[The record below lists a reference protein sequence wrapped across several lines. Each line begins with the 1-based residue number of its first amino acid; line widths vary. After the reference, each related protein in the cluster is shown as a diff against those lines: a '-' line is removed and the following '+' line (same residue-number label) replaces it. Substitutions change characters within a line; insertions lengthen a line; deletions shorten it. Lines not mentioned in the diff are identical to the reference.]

1 MHHRAKTGTEGGHR
15 ESEYIQKK
23 NEEEMAYMGGRR
35 FIGDRLNDR
44 SFDMEDYLSKV
55 RSVHVDRR
63 DGGRR

>member
-1 MHHRAKTGTEGGHR
+1 
-15 ESEYIQKK
+15 
-23 NEEEMAYMGGRR
+23 MAYMGGRR

-44 SFDMEDYLSKV
+44 SFDMEDYLSKI

>member
-1 MHHRAKTGTEGGHR
+1 
-15 ESEYIQKK
+15 
-23 NEEEMAYMGGRR
+23 MGDRR